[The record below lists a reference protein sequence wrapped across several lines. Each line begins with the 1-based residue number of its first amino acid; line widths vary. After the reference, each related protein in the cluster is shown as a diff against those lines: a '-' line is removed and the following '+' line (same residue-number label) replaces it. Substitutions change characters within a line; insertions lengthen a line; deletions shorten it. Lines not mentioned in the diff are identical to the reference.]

1 MIQVL
6 DVKNQKQILLLFVQT
21 SNLFNRLR
29 DIDKDLYYSFC
40 KQYKFL

>member
-29 DIDKDLYYSFC
+29 DID
-40 KQYKFL
+40 